1 MQSVTHSHFSY
12 PKVIHAPPRS
22 LFVDLT
28 PHLPGVESY
37 GPSSQTLT
45 FFDAEEHDY
54 GADTQASEFG
64 GFTDFT
70 LPSQTQSQPSQSD
83 PTGDKGGL
91 KDAVNGIGALAFDER
106 DEDESSVMKVTLN

>member
-1 MQSVTHSHFSY
+1 MFFLQ
-12 PKVIHAPPRS
+12 KKDLS
-22 LFVDLT
+22 LNSSIT
-28 PHLPGVESY
+28 SGVESY

-83 PTGDKGGL
+83 AVVDKGAL
-91 KDAVNGIGALAFDER
+91 KEAVNGIGSLAFDER
-106 DEDESSVMKVTLN
+106 DEDETVLMKVGVVHTVF

>member
-1 MQSVTHSHFSY
+1 MIS
-12 PKVIHAPPRS
+12 
-22 LFVDLT
+22 
-28 PHLPGVESY
+28 GVESY

-83 PTGDKGGL
+83 PTVDKVGL
-91 KDAVNGIGALAFDER
+91 KDAVNGIGSLAFDER
-106 DEDESSVMKVTLN
+106 DEDETTLMKVCYDDLTAVLA